1 MGGNHDGDRVV
12 GCVVSDSGG
21 HAPDVPIQLL
31 VAAVLGAGVWI
42 AASWSK
48 IKKIFKKGKTDEE
61 TDDDNDA
68 DVQS

>member
-1 MGGNHDGDRVV
+1 MHFTPLAYLDPG
-12 GCVVSDSGG
+12 SGSFI
-21 HAPDVPIQLL
+21 IQLL